1 MQNYRY
7 YVRSP
12 DGRAIYGFDR
22 LDAAET
28 AAKAYGDGAHLVDTK
43 ALTYEPM
50 VQVVK
55 DGDIVYFGI
64 SGWDTNRLDASQNMV
79 EGIRNGHVA
88 IVHAFIAKGADVNRA
103 DKNGG
108 TPLHWAAARGLADI
122 VRLLLDKGAD
132 ATAVD
137 ADGDTPLDVAR
148 GRNKLEVAEILAKVM
163 AGSRHD
169 PFGS

>member
-1 MQNYRY
+1 MQTYRY
-7 YVRSP
+7 YVRSK

-28 AAKAYGDGAHLVDTK
+28 AAKEYGEGSHLVDTK

-55 DGDIVYFGI
+55 NGEIVYFGI
-64 SGWDTNRLDASQNMV
+64 SGWDTHRLDATQNMV

-103 DKNGG
+103 DRNGG
-108 TPLHWAAARGLADI
+108 TPLHWAAARGLKEIAE
-122 VRLLLDKGAD
+122 LLLAKGARPN
-132 ATAVD
+132 VK
-137 ADGDTPLDVAR
+137 DGDGETPLDVAR
-148 GRNKLEVAEILAKVM
+148 ARNKADLIELLGRATKPA
-163 AGSRHD
+163 
-169 PFGS
+169 